1 MLHSSSQLRGSM
13 VLHSPIP
20 TAGLENL
27 ASIDSSSSGAAA
39 EAADCESARPPS
51 LLARILHCEFQAICC
66 SRCSLDARRLFD
78 GMPPGEAPPPTGGDR
93 IGDLPDGV
101 LQHILGFLPPH
112 EAVRT
117 CVLARRWR
125 HLWKSV
131 AALRITNW
139 DWRKVVPMEEFRYF
153 VHHLLLRCGRAPI
166 DEFELDLAELS
177 DRDTLRVNRWFR
189 HAVMCQARVL
199 RLDIRVSRGSEL
211 ELENLPVVS
220 RHLQKLDLYGVKLM
234 HNFLDFSSCP
244 VLQHLEIAGC
254 DLSDSNARKI
264 SSLSIK
270 HLNISGCNF
279 SDTFHTHIYAP
290 NLLSL
295 GLVNYMNQSPVF
307 EGIPLLTEAV
317 VGVGAKSGDWNA
329 RPRFDDSN
337 NCMLPE
343 ALSQAKKLVLL
354 VQEQDFNFEM
364 YWQRCPTFSKL
375 KTLLISACASAVLDF
390 EAVSCI
396 LRHLPVLENLTLQ
409 FHRMGHGPDRV
420 EMKGS
425 YSRMDK
431 SSAISEYLKIVVVR
445 FDEID
450 DLVIKFEL
458 FLRCCPDARLLFDV
472 MLPGKAPAG
481 DGGVD
486 RLGDLPDEVLQH
498 ILGFLPAQEAVQTC
512 VLARRWRH
520 LWKSVATLCIT
531 RWDWKKEVSKEKFL
545 NFVHSLLFHRG
556 RAPMDK
562 FDLNLSGDTHL
573 LSIWFREAAMCQ
585 ARVIRLNIINSW
597 GSQPELDNLNLPV
610 VSRHLAKLQ
619 LSGVKLMQSFLDFS
633 SCPVLE
639 HLEIVHCDLSDSN
652 ARKISSLS
660 LKHLYIFR
668 CNFSRTFHTQIYA
681 PNLVYLG
688 LVYYMNRTPVF
699 EGVPLL
705 TEAVVGVAAESGDW
719 NACPRFDDSNT
730 NSCMLPEA
738 LSQAKKLVLEV
749 EEQDFNFKMYWQHCP
764 TFSKLKT
771 LFISVC
777 ISAILDFEG
786 LSCIL
791 RHSPVLEILTLQF
804 HRSEFRQKDKVEMKG
819 SYSRMEKSSAISEHL
834 KIVAIQCDDIDD
846 QVIKVL
852 KLLSTFSIR
861 EAGRRGKGAARPSD
875 DRIGHSP
882 AREAAG
888 GEAFFVFKR
897 DMMRCPTFSNLKT
910 LLLIDSFYVAFDLH
924 GITCILR
931 HSPVLEKLTLELFC
945 QESEHILEMK
955 GSYNQTERSSAI
967 SEHLKSVVV
976 KCGVIDER
984 VTKVLKFLSTFNI
997 PLGLD
1002 HFASTPPAP
1011 VRRPRLPTAR
1021 PPSLS
1026 LSRILHSVS
1035 CGVAPTHAAYSTECL
1050 RGKPH
1055 VRAPAAAAAAAAD
1068 LPDGVLQHILGFLP
1082 APEAVRTCV
1091 LARRWRH
1098 LWKSVARLHITN
1110 WDKEVTMQE
1119 FGYFVHRLLLHRG
1132 RGVPIDEFRFSLGGL
1147 SDFAADARRVDRWFR
1162 HAAVMCQARVL
1173 QLRLAPSG
1181 VQLALDNLAIVSR
1194 HLEKLQLTGVKLM
1207 HSFLDF
1213 SSCPVLE
1220 HLDISFCNLVDA
1232 KKISSRSLKHLNIF
1246 RCFFSRTFHT
1256 HICAPNLLSLRMFF
1270 SMNRNPV
1277 FEGMPLLT
1285 EAFVGVT
1292 GEFGDW
1298 NTPPRF
1304 DDSNN
1309 CTLPQ
1314 ALSHAKTLVL
1324 IVLSRSR
1331 ALQAQDFNSNRYW
1344 QQCPIFS
1351 RLKTLS
1357 ICELISADIDFE
1369 ALSCILQH
1377 SPILEKLTLKFR
1389 GMGTKNKVEMKGSY
1403 IQTKKSSAISEH
1415 LKLVVVKCGAIEERV
1430 IKVLKFLS
1438 TFNILLHHIIGLLP
1452 APDAVRTCVLA
1463 RRWRHLWKSATGL
1476 RIADDDGV
1484 GLVPMEELHDFVDH
1498 LLLLRGRAPLD
1509 TCELSF
1515 AGLSS
1520 DGGGGDARLV
1530 DLWFRHAVLCEVQ
1543 ALRLNAPR
1551 SASRLVLDGLP
1562 LVSRRLA
1569 KLELAHLNLVHNFLD
1584 FSSCPVLEHLEIVL
1598 CSLSDAE
1605 RISSQSLKRLNITA
1619 CDFSEIFRT
1628 RIDVPN
1634 LLSLRLDNYNHRT
1647 PVFEGMPLLVD
1658 AFFGVTFASGDIRCC
1673 PGVNDDLEECPY
1685 DDCDNCPSDNNCKV
1699 LQAFS
1704 QAKNLAL
1711 VADTQKFIFKRE
1723 LIRCPT
1729 FSKLKTLLLSDSW
1742 IVAFDLHE
1750 ITCILRHS
1758 PVLEN
1763 LTLQFFYPG
1772 PDYCVEIKGSYSR
1785 MERSSAISEHLKIVV
1800 VKCGVVDER
1809 VIKILKFLSTFN
1821 IAGAR
1826 GARATDSAAG
1836 GRIRRACGARLGL
1849 LLAVVVDRRL
1859 IHQRL
1864 GDRRLFVSCRA
1875 VPFAR
1880 HLFDGMPPRRR
1891 GSRGEE
1897 MAEASKEGGI
1907 NALPDE
1913 LLQHVLSLLSA
1924 DEAVKTCVLSRRWRH
1939 LWRSTD
1945 VLRLDADKERW
1956 KSSKRF
1962 KKFVNHL
1969 VLFRGC
1975 SPLREFDLEFS
1986 SCREKD
1992 EKGDDSDEDESD
2004 DDRGE
2009 DESDEDSDGDESD
2022 EHSDD
2027 GESDDDSDE
2036 DEDSNPFQCVM
2047 MWVMYALIC
2056 QVQVLKIH
2064 NFNER
2069 YIEIDGGM
2077 PLISQHL
2084 TKIELSG
2091 IVLKDC
2097 FLNFSSCPALKELYF
2112 TKNCCFDSVKKIFS
2126 QSMQCLRIFCC
2137 QFSEY
2142 HRTLIYAPSLIRLF
2156 LEGFWG
2162 RTPFLERMPSLVE
2175 ASVRPHQDC
2184 DDWCSN
2190 TYTGNC
2196 EDEDCDGC
2204 HGMIDKIGNSSNCVL
2219 LGGLSEAKSL
2229 KLIAGPEIIIFGSD
2243 LRWCPMFS
2251 KLKNLLLNEW
2261 CLLSN
2266 FWALACILEHS
2277 PVLRKLTLQI
2287 SKESKS
2293 MMQTEEND
2301 NPLRK
2306 PAAISEHLKVVKVHC
2321 KEVDEVVYKI
2331 GKWLSTLDIKVL
2343 IKRRNQSPK
2352 RFCSSKTRARR
2363 RHGHRHRRR
2372 RTSPTSSLATPPP
2385 QIESRY
2391 CSRVASYHGAP
2402 ASHTGCFLH
2411 RGPDARRLFDGMR
2424 PQGKTLEMG
2433 KRALPRSSDGDED
2446 RTGDLPDGILHHIL
2460 GSLPARDA
2468 VRTCVLARRWRHL
2481 WKFATGL
2488 RITDREMREPAPME
2502 KLQDFVDHLLL
2513 LRGRAPLETC
2523 WLNLTRLSS
2532 DGDARRVNLWF
2543 RHSVLCE
2550 VQVLRLDLILN
2561 GFQLKLDDLPLA
2573 SRCLAKLN
2581 LSGVHLMHSFP
2592 DFSCCP
2598 VLEHLDIFFCD
2609 LSDAKKITSQS
2620 MKCLNIRHCTFS
2632 QISRTRI
2639 SAPNLISL
2647 RLENYWHRT
2656 PVFEVMPLIVD
2667 AFVRVHDQSG
2677 DWYSCTS
2684 GNADFEECLCEDCD
2698 FCHSNTNYVIMQ
2710 ALSQAK
2716 NLVLSAHEQEFIFKR
2731 ELMRCPTFSNLKTLL
2746 LINCFCVAF
2755 DLHGITSILRHTP
2768 VLEKLILEFFFEV
2781 TEHDDEVEMKG
2792 SCSQME
2798 RSSAISKHLKLV
2810 IVKCNA
2816 IDGRITKILKFLSTF
2831 NICFSFE

>member
-1 MLHSSSQLRGSM
+1 MGRDGPARVLTFMLGSSTQPAARADASLPNPHSTRVGPLR
-13 VLHSPIP
+13 L
-20 TAGLENL
+20 
-27 ASIDSSSSGAAA
+27 DSSCSGAAP
-39 EAADCESARPPS
+39 EAADGEASISLSLSHPPFCF
-51 LLARILHCEFQAICC
+51 L
-66 SRCSLDARRLFD
+66 RCGPDARRLFD
-78 GMPPGEAPPPTGGDR
+78 GMPPGKAPRPSASGGGGGGDR
-93 IGDLPDGV
+93 DLPDGV
-101 LQHILGFLPPH
+101 LQHILGFLPAP

-131 AALRITNW
+131 ARLHITNW
-139 DWRKVVPMEEFRYF
+139 DKEVTMQEFGYF
-153 VHHLLLRCGRAPI
+153 VHRLLLHRGRGAPI
-166 DEFELDLAELS
+166 DECRFSLGGLS
-177 DRDTLRVNRWFR
+177 DFAADARRVDRWFR
-189 HAVMCQARVL
+189 HAAVMCQARVL
-199 RLDIRVSRGSEL
+199 QLRLAPSGVQLALD
-211 ELENLPVVS
+211 NLAIVS
-220 RHLQKLDLYGVKLM
+220 RHLEKLQLTGVKLM
-234 HNFLDFSSCP
+234 HSFLDFSSCP
-244 VLQHLEIAGC
+244 FN
-254 DLSDSNARKI
+254 SNRYWQQCPIFSRLKT
-264 SSLSIK
+264 LSICE
-270 HLNISGCNF
+270 LISADIDF
-279 SDTFHTHIYAP
+279 
-290 NLLSL
+290 
-295 GLVNYMNQSPVF
+295 
-307 EGIPLLTEAV
+307 
-317 VGVGAKSGDWNA
+317 
-329 RPRFDDSN
+329 
-337 NCMLPE
+337 E
-343 ALSQAKKLVLL
+343 ALSCILQHSPILEKLTLKFRGMFVFKR
-354 VQEQDFNFEM
+354 DM
-364 YWQRCPTFSKL
+364 MRCPTFSNL
-375 KTLLISACASAVLDF
+375 KTLLLIDSFYVAFDLHGII
-390 EAVSCI
+390 CI
-396 LRHLPVLENLTLQ
+396 LRHSPVLEKLTLELFCQ
-409 FHRMGHGPDRV
+409 ESEHIL

-425 YSRMDK
+425 YNQMER
-431 SSAISEYLKIVVVR
+431 SSAIPEHLKSVVVKCGVI
-445 FDEID
+445 DER
-450 DLVIKFEL
+450 VTKFEL

-472 MLPGKAPAG
+472 MPPGKAPAG

-545 NFVHSLLFHRG
+545 NFAHSLLFHRG

-619 LSGVKLMQSFLDFS
+619 LSGVKLMQSFLNFS

-730 NSCMLPEA
+730 NSCMLLEA

-846 QVIKVL
+846 QLHPPVQSSGCFL
-852 KLLSTFSIR
+852 PCGRDARHLFDGMSPPG

-875 DRIGHSP
+875 DRIGH
-882 AREAAG
+882 
-888 GEAFFVFKR
+888 
-897 DMMRCPTFSNLKT
+897 
-910 LLLIDSFYVAFDLH
+910 
-924 GITCILR
+924 
-931 HSPVLEKLTLELFC
+931 
-945 QESEHILEMK
+945 
-955 GSYNQTERSSAI
+955 
-967 SEHLKSVVV
+967 
-976 KCGVIDER
+976 
-984 VTKVLKFLSTFNI
+984 
-997 PLGLD
+997 
-1002 HFASTPPAP
+1002 
-1011 VRRPRLPTAR
+1011 
-1021 PPSLS
+1021 
-1026 LSRILHSVS
+1026 
-1035 CGVAPTHAAYSTECL
+1035 
-1050 RGKPH
+1050 
-1055 VRAPAAAAAAAAD
+1055 
-1068 LPDGVLQHILGFLP
+1068 LPD
-1082 APEAVRTCV
+1082 
-1091 LARRWRH
+1091 
-1098 LWKSVARLHITN
+1098 
-1110 WDKEVTMQE
+1110 EV
-1119 FGYFVHRLLLHRG
+1119 
-1132 RGVPIDEFRFSLGGL
+1132 
-1147 SDFAADARRVDRWFR
+1147 
-1162 HAAVMCQARVL
+1162 
-1173 QLRLAPSG
+1173 
-1181 VQLALDNLAIVSR
+1181 
-1194 HLEKLQLTGVKLM
+1194 
-1207 HSFLDF
+1207 
-1213 SSCPVLE
+1213 
-1220 HLDISFCNLVDA
+1220 
-1232 KKISSRSLKHLNIF
+1232 
-1246 RCFFSRTFHT
+1246 
-1256 HICAPNLLSLRMFF
+1256 
-1270 SMNRNPV
+1270 
-1277 FEGMPLLT
+1277 
-1285 EAFVGVT
+1285 
-1292 GEFGDW
+1292 
-1298 NTPPRF
+1298 
-1304 DDSNN
+1304 
-1309 CTLPQ
+1309 
-1314 ALSHAKTLVL
+1314 
-1324 IVLSRSR
+1324 
-1331 ALQAQDFNSNRYW
+1331 
-1344 QQCPIFS
+1344 
-1351 RLKTLS
+1351 
-1357 ICELISADIDFE
+1357 
-1369 ALSCILQH
+1369 
-1377 SPILEKLTLKFR
+1377 
-1389 GMGTKNKVEMKGSY
+1389 
-1403 IQTKKSSAISEH
+1403 
-1415 LKLVVVKCGAIEERV
+1415 
-1430 IKVLKFLS
+1430 
-1438 TFNILLHHIIGLLP
+1438 LHHIIGLLP

-1484 GLVPMEELHDFVDH
+1484 GLVPMEELRDFVDH

-1551 SASRLVLDGLP
+1551 SASLLVLDGLP

-1704 QAKNLAL
+1704 QAKNLEL
-1711 VADTQKFIFKRE
+1711 VADSQKFIFKRE

-1821 IAGAR
+1821 IATLFALSVFLKF
-1826 GARATDSAAG
+1826 AFHLIANNAETPTLATDSAAG

-2077 PLISQHL
+2077 PLVSQHL

-2204 HGMIDKIGNSSNCVL
+2204 YGMIDKIGNSSNCVL

-2287 SKESKS
+2287 SKEAKS

-2352 RFCSSKTRARR
+2352 RVELHRKTRARR

-2385 QIESRY
+2385 KIESRY

-2543 RHSVLCE
+2543 RHAVLCE

-2667 AFVRVHDQSG
+2667 AFVRVHDRSG

-2698 FCHSNTNYVIMQ
+2698 FCHSNTNCVIMQ

>member
-1 MLHSSSQLRGSM
+1 
-13 VLHSPIP
+13 
-20 TAGLENL
+20 
-27 ASIDSSSSGAAA
+27 
-39 EAADCESARPPS
+39 
-51 LLARILHCEFQAICC
+51 
-66 SRCSLDARRLFD
+66 
-78 GMPPGEAPPPTGGDR
+78 MPPGEAPPPTGGDR

-112 EAVRT
+112 EAVPT

-131 AALRITNW
+131 AALRITNCW

-153 VHHLLLRCGRAPI
+153 VHHLLLRRGRAPI
-166 DEFELDLAELS
+166 DEFELDLTELS

-220 RHLQKLDLYGVKLM
+220 RHLQKLDIYGVKLM
-234 HNFLDFSSCP
+234 HSFLDFSSCP

-264 SSLSIK
+264 SSLSLK

-295 GLVNYMNQSPVF
+295 GLVHYMNRTPVF
-307 EGIPLLTEAV
+307 EGIPLLTEAA

-375 KTLLISACASAVLDF
+375 KTLLTSACASAVLDF

-396 LRHLPVLENLTLQ
+396 LRHSPVLENLTLQ

-425 YSRMDK
+425 YSRMDR

-450 DLVIKFEL
+450 DLVIKFNSNRYWQQCPIFSRLKTLSICEL
-458 FLRCCPDARLLFDV
+458 ISADIDFEALSCILQHSPILEKLTLKFRGMERGICTSPSLILTRSLPPLHPPLRCGRFLLCERDARHLFDG
-472 MLPGKAPAG
+472 MRPGETGKRVKGSPSRS
-481 DGGVD
+481 GGADED
-486 RLGDLPDEVLQH
+486 RIGCLPDGVLHH
-498 ILGFLPAQEAVQTC
+498 ILGFLPAPDAVRTC
-512 VLARRWRH
+512 LLARRWRH
-520 LWKSVATLCIT
+520 LWKSATGLRIS
-531 RWDWKKEVSKEKFL
+531 EGYGVEKL
-545 NFVHSLLFHRG
+545 HDFVH
-556 RAPMDK
+556 
-562 FDLNLSGDTHL
+562 HL
-573 LSIWFREAAMCQ
+573 LLLRGGAPLDTFELGSIDLAEGDNRSMNLWFRHALLCQ
-585 ARVIRLNIINSW
+585 VRVLRLNVF
-597 GSQPELDNLNLPV
+597 GLELHDLPF
-610 VSRHLAKLQ
+610 VSRHL
-619 LSGVKLMQSFLDFS
+619 VKLELRFVILMHSFLDFS

-639 HLEIVHCDLSDSN
+639 HLEIVSSELSD
-652 ARKISSLS
+652 AKRISSQS
-660 LKHLYIFR
+660 LKHLNLTH
-668 CNFSRTFHTQIYA
+668 CTFSENVRIRIDV
-681 PNLVYLG
+681 PNLLSLWLQDYRC
-688 LVYYMNRTPVF
+688 RTPVF
-699 EGVPLL
+699 EVMPLL
-705 TEAVVGVAAESGDW
+705 VKAFVSVNGDSGDW
-719 NACPRFDDSNT
+719 LTCTSGNADSEECPHDDCELCYSNT
-730 NSCMLPEA
+730 NCMLLQA
-738 LSQAKKLVLEV
+738 LSQARSLMLVSQNQE
-749 EEQDFNFKMYWQHCP
+749 
-764 TFSKLKT
+764 
-771 LFISVC
+771 
-777 ISAILDFEG
+777 
-786 LSCIL
+786 
-791 RHSPVLEILTLQF
+791 
-804 HRSEFRQKDKVEMKG
+804 
-819 SYSRMEKSSAISEHL
+819 
-834 KIVAIQCDDIDD
+834 
-846 QVIKVL
+846 
-852 KLLSTFSIR
+852 
-861 EAGRRGKGAARPSD
+861 
-875 DRIGHSP
+875 
-882 AREAAG
+882 
-888 GEAFFVFKR
+888 FVFKR

-997 PLGLD
+997 Q
-1002 HFASTPPAP
+1002 A
-1011 VRRPRLPTAR
+1011 V
-1021 PPSLS
+1021 
-1026 LSRILHSVS
+1026 V
-1035 CGVAPTHAAYSTECL
+1035 GVAAES
-1050 RGKPH
+1050 
-1055 VRAPAAAAAAAAD
+1055 
-1068 LPDGVLQHILGFLP
+1068 
-1082 APEAVRTCV
+1082 
-1091 LARRWRH
+1091 
-1098 LWKSVARLHITN
+1098 
-1110 WDKEVTMQE
+1110 
-1119 FGYFVHRLLLHRG
+1119 
-1132 RGVPIDEFRFSLGGL
+1132 
-1147 SDFAADARRVDRWFR
+1147 
-1162 HAAVMCQARVL
+1162 
-1173 QLRLAPSG
+1173 
-1181 VQLALDNLAIVSR
+1181 
-1194 HLEKLQLTGVKLM
+1194 
-1207 HSFLDF
+1207 
-1213 SSCPVLE
+1213 
-1220 HLDISFCNLVDA
+1220 
-1232 KKISSRSLKHLNIF
+1232 
-1246 RCFFSRTFHT
+1246 
-1256 HICAPNLLSLRMFF
+1256 
-1270 SMNRNPV
+1270 
-1277 FEGMPLLT
+1277 
-1285 EAFVGVT
+1285 
-1292 GEFGDW
+1292 GDW
-1298 NTPPRF
+1298 NACPRF
-1304 DDSNN
+1304 DDSNTN
-1309 CTLPQ
+1309 SCMLP
-1314 ALSHAKTLVL
+1314 
-1324 IVLSRSR
+1324 
-1331 ALQAQDFNSNRYW
+1331 
-1344 QQCPIFS
+1344 
-1351 RLKTLS
+1351 
-1357 ICELISADIDFE
+1357 E
-1369 ALSCILQH
+1369 ALSQA
-1377 SPILEKLTLKFR
+1377 K
-1389 GMGTKNKVEMKGSY
+1389 
-1403 IQTKKSSAISEH
+1403 
-1415 LKLVVVKCGAIEERV
+1415 KLVLEVEEQDV
-1430 IKVLKFLS
+1430 CYALMLS
-1438 TFNILLHHIIGLLP
+1438 HSLPPHFN
-1452 APDAVRTCVLA
+1452 
-1463 RRWRHLWKSATGL
+1463 
-1476 RIADDDGV
+1476 
-1484 GLVPMEELHDFVDH
+1484 
-1498 LLLLRGRAPLD
+1498 
-1509 TCELSF
+1509 
-1515 AGLSS
+1515 
-1520 DGGGGDARLV
+1520 
-1530 DLWFRHAVLCEVQ
+1530 
-1543 ALRLNAPR
+1543 
-1551 SASRLVLDGLP
+1551 
-1562 LVSRRLA
+1562 
-1569 KLELAHLNLVHNFLD
+1569 
-1584 FSSCPVLEHLEIVL
+1584 
-1598 CSLSDAE
+1598 
-1605 RISSQSLKRLNITA
+1605 
-1619 CDFSEIFRT
+1619 
-1628 RIDVPN
+1628 
-1634 LLSLRLDNYNHRT
+1634 
-1647 PVFEGMPLLVD
+1647 
-1658 AFFGVTFASGDIRCC
+1658 
-1673 PGVNDDLEECPY
+1673 
-1685 DDCDNCPSDNNCKV
+1685 
-1699 LQAFS
+1699 
-1704 QAKNLAL
+1704 
-1711 VADTQKFIFKRE
+1711 FKMYWQH
-1723 LIRCPT
+1723 CPT
-1729 FSKLKTLLLSDSW
+1729 FSKLKTLFISVCISAILDFEGLS
-1742 IVAFDLHE
+1742 
-1750 ITCILRHS
+1750 CILRHS
-1758 PVLEN
+1758 PVLEI
-1763 LTLQFFYPG
+1763 LTLQFHRSG

-1821 IAGAR
+1821 IGLRGVGNAVMQNPDLHFVSRKPIGFRAKCFIIPQAHAYKRRGSR

-2077 PLISQHL
+2077 PLVSQHL

-2287 SKESKS
+2287 SKEAKS

-2352 RFCSSKTRARR
+2352 RVELHRKTRARR

-2385 QIESRY
+2385 KIESRY

-2543 RHSVLCE
+2543 RHAVLCE

-2667 AFVRVHDQSG
+2667 AFVRVHDRSG

-2698 FCHSNTNYVIMQ
+2698 FCHSNTNCVIMQ
-2710 ALSQAK
+2710 ALPQAK

>member
-20 TAGLENL
+20 TAVGFGELGVDRL
-27 ASIDSSSSGAAA
+27 SSSGAAA

-93 IGDLPDGV
+93 IGGLPDGV

-153 VHHLLLRCGRAPI
+153 VHHLLLRRGRAPI

-307 EGIPLLTEAV
+307 EGIPSGSFITGQE
-317 VGVGAKSGDWNA
+317 VGV
-329 RPRFDDSN
+329 
-337 NCMLPE
+337 
-343 ALSQAKKLVLL
+343 
-354 VQEQDFNFEM
+354 FNFEM

-396 LRHLPVLENLTLQ
+396 LRHSPVLENLTLQ

-425 YSRMDK
+425 YSRMDR
-431 SSAISEYLKIVVVR
+431 SSAISEYLKIVVIR

-450 DLVIKFEL
+450 DLVIK
-458 FLRCCPDARLLFDV
+458 
-472 MLPGKAPAG
+472 
-481 DGGVD
+481 
-486 RLGDLPDEVLQH
+486 VL
-498 ILGFLPAQEAVQTC
+498 
-512 VLARRWRH
+512 
-520 LWKSVATLCIT
+520 
-531 RWDWKKEVSKEKFL
+531 KFL
-545 NFVHSLLFHRG
+545 SAFSILTDEGAV
-556 RAPMDK
+556 
-562 FDLNLSGDTHL
+562 LS
-573 LSIWFREAAMCQ
+573 

-619 LSGVKLMQSFLDFS
+619 LSGVKLMQSFLNFS

-852 KLLSTFSIR
+852 KLLSTFSIPPAGEAAGGEVSLHPPVQSSGCFLPCGR
-861 EAGRRGKGAARPSD
+861 DARHLFDGMSPPGEAGRRGKGAARPSD
-875 DRIGHSP
+875 DRIGH
-882 AREAAG
+882 
-888 GEAFFVFKR
+888 
-897 DMMRCPTFSNLKT
+897 
-910 LLLIDSFYVAFDLH
+910 
-924 GITCILR
+924 
-931 HSPVLEKLTLELFC
+931 
-945 QESEHILEMK
+945 
-955 GSYNQTERSSAI
+955 
-967 SEHLKSVVV
+967 
-976 KCGVIDER
+976 
-984 VTKVLKFLSTFNI
+984 
-997 PLGLD
+997 
-1002 HFASTPPAP
+1002 
-1011 VRRPRLPTAR
+1011 
-1021 PPSLS
+1021 
-1026 LSRILHSVS
+1026 
-1035 CGVAPTHAAYSTECL
+1035 
-1050 RGKPH
+1050 
-1055 VRAPAAAAAAAAD
+1055 
-1068 LPDGVLQHILGFLP
+1068 LPD
-1082 APEAVRTCV
+1082 
-1091 LARRWRH
+1091 
-1098 LWKSVARLHITN
+1098 
-1110 WDKEVTMQE
+1110 EV
-1119 FGYFVHRLLLHRG
+1119 
-1132 RGVPIDEFRFSLGGL
+1132 
-1147 SDFAADARRVDRWFR
+1147 
-1162 HAAVMCQARVL
+1162 
-1173 QLRLAPSG
+1173 
-1181 VQLALDNLAIVSR
+1181 
-1194 HLEKLQLTGVKLM
+1194 
-1207 HSFLDF
+1207 
-1213 SSCPVLE
+1213 
-1220 HLDISFCNLVDA
+1220 
-1232 KKISSRSLKHLNIF
+1232 
-1246 RCFFSRTFHT
+1246 
-1256 HICAPNLLSLRMFF
+1256 
-1270 SMNRNPV
+1270 
-1277 FEGMPLLT
+1277 
-1285 EAFVGVT
+1285 
-1292 GEFGDW
+1292 
-1298 NTPPRF
+1298 
-1304 DDSNN
+1304 
-1309 CTLPQ
+1309 
-1314 ALSHAKTLVL
+1314 
-1324 IVLSRSR
+1324 
-1331 ALQAQDFNSNRYW
+1331 
-1344 QQCPIFS
+1344 
-1351 RLKTLS
+1351 
-1357 ICELISADIDFE
+1357 
-1369 ALSCILQH
+1369 
-1377 SPILEKLTLKFR
+1377 
-1389 GMGTKNKVEMKGSY
+1389 
-1403 IQTKKSSAISEH
+1403 
-1415 LKLVVVKCGAIEERV
+1415 
-1430 IKVLKFLS
+1430 
-1438 TFNILLHHIIGLLP
+1438 LHHIIGLLP

-1484 GLVPMEELHDFVDH
+1484 GLVPMEELRDFVDH

-1562 LVSRRLA
+1562 L
-1569 KLELAHLNLVHNFLD
+1569 LAHLNLVHNFLD

-1711 VADTQKFIFKRE
+1711 VADSQKFIFKRE

-1821 IAGAR
+1821 IVSRKEKRGAR

-1992 EKGDDSDEDESD
+1992 EKGEDSDEDESD

-2077 PLISQHL
+2077 PLVSQHL

-2287 SKESKS
+2287 SKEAKS

-2352 RFCSSKTRARR
+2352 RVELHRKTRARR

-2372 RTSPTSSLATPPP
+2372 RTSPTSSLATPPK
-2385 QIESRY
+2385 IESRY

-2468 VRTCVLARRWRHL
+2468 ARTCVLARRWRHL

-2543 RHSVLCE
+2543 RHAVLCE

-2667 AFVRVHDQSG
+2667 AFVRVHDRSG

-2698 FCHSNTNYVIMQ
+2698 FCHSNTNCVIMQ

-2716 NLVLSAHEQEFIFKR
+2716 NLVLSAHEQEFIFKK

-2798 RSSAISKHLKLV
+2798 RSSAISKHLKLLFPDAFAPESIESELCPLYMSTGSAV
-2810 IVKCNA
+2810 PSPRRALEMAVAAMGMGLSSPGSSFTPPLSPSAGGGGSGMGGGAWSHQPSMPALCLPGSAGNLHLSRLRTLLSA
-2816 IDGRITKILKFLSTF
+2816 RDMAVDELLAAAAAAEADYDGLVGSPASIRSARGKALVPSNLDELFSAEPELAAAASRSPRYADQGGAAFSPTRKAAVLNQFQQQQQSLLSPRAAALTPEPVSPMNSRLLAALAQQEKMQQQTLRSMSSRDLGAAASLLVGSPVSSSMSKWGF
-2831 NICFSFE
+2831 PSGNPDGVPTTRSSAVSSVAPS

>member
-1 MLHSSSQLRGSM
+1 
-13 VLHSPIP
+13 
-20 TAGLENL
+20 
-27 ASIDSSSSGAAA
+27 
-39 EAADCESARPPS
+39 
-51 LLARILHCEFQAICC
+51 
-66 SRCSLDARRLFD
+66 
-78 GMPPGEAPPPTGGDR
+78 MPPGEAPPPTGGDR

-112 EAVRT
+112 EAVPT

-131 AALRITNW
+131 AALRITNCW

-153 VHHLLLRCGRAPI
+153 VHHLLLRRGRAPI
-166 DEFELDLAELS
+166 DEFELDLTELS

-220 RHLQKLDLYGVKLM
+220 RHLQKLDIYGVKLM
-234 HNFLDFSSCP
+234 HSFLDFSSCP

-264 SSLSIK
+264 SSLSLK

-295 GLVNYMNQSPVF
+295 GLVHYMNRTPVF
-307 EGIPLLTEAV
+307 EGIPLLTEAA

-375 KTLLISACASAVLDF
+375 KTLLTSACASAVLDF

-396 LRHLPVLENLTLQ
+396 LRHSPVLENLTLQ

-425 YSRMDK
+425 YSRMDR

-450 DLVIKFEL
+450 DLVIKFNSNRYWQQCPIFSRLKTLSICELISADIDFEALSCILQHSPILEKLTLKFRGMERGICTSPSLILTRSLPPLHPPLRCGRFLLCERDARHLFDGMRPGETGKRVKGSPSRSGGADEDRIGCLPDGVLHHILGFLPAPDAVRTCLLARRWRHLWKSATGLRISEGYGVEKLHDFVHHLLLLRGGAPLDTFELGSIDLAEGDNRSMNLWFRHALLCQVRVLRLNVFGLELHDLPFVSRHLVKLELRFVILMHSFLDFSSCPVLEHLEIVSSELSDAKRISSQSLKHLNLTHCTFSENVRIRIDVPNLLSLWLQDYRCRTPVFEVMPLLVKAFVSVNGDSGDWLTCTSGNADSEECPHDDCELCYSNTNCMLLQALSQARSLMLVSQNQEFVFKRDMMRCPTFSNLKTLLLIDSFYVAFDLHGITCILRHSPVLEKLTLEL
-458 FLRCCPDARLLFDV
+458 FCQESEHILEMKGSYNQTERSSAISEHLKSVVVKCGVIDERVTKVLKFLSTFNIP
-472 MLPGKAPAG
+472 PAG

-619 LSGVKLMQSFLDFS
+619 LSGVKLMQSFLNFS

-875 DRIGHSP
+875 DRIGH
-882 AREAAG
+882 
-888 GEAFFVFKR
+888 
-897 DMMRCPTFSNLKT
+897 
-910 LLLIDSFYVAFDLH
+910 
-924 GITCILR
+924 
-931 HSPVLEKLTLELFC
+931 
-945 QESEHILEMK
+945 
-955 GSYNQTERSSAI
+955 
-967 SEHLKSVVV
+967 
-976 KCGVIDER
+976 
-984 VTKVLKFLSTFNI
+984 
-997 PLGLD
+997 
-1002 HFASTPPAP
+1002 
-1011 VRRPRLPTAR
+1011 
-1021 PPSLS
+1021 
-1026 LSRILHSVS
+1026 
-1035 CGVAPTHAAYSTECL
+1035 
-1050 RGKPH
+1050 
-1055 VRAPAAAAAAAAD
+1055 
-1068 LPDGVLQHILGFLP
+1068 LPD
-1082 APEAVRTCV
+1082 
-1091 LARRWRH
+1091 
-1098 LWKSVARLHITN
+1098 
-1110 WDKEVTMQE
+1110 EV
-1119 FGYFVHRLLLHRG
+1119 
-1132 RGVPIDEFRFSLGGL
+1132 
-1147 SDFAADARRVDRWFR
+1147 
-1162 HAAVMCQARVL
+1162 
-1173 QLRLAPSG
+1173 
-1181 VQLALDNLAIVSR
+1181 
-1194 HLEKLQLTGVKLM
+1194 
-1207 HSFLDF
+1207 
-1213 SSCPVLE
+1213 
-1220 HLDISFCNLVDA
+1220 
-1232 KKISSRSLKHLNIF
+1232 
-1246 RCFFSRTFHT
+1246 
-1256 HICAPNLLSLRMFF
+1256 
-1270 SMNRNPV
+1270 
-1277 FEGMPLLT
+1277 
-1285 EAFVGVT
+1285 
-1292 GEFGDW
+1292 
-1298 NTPPRF
+1298 
-1304 DDSNN
+1304 
-1309 CTLPQ
+1309 
-1314 ALSHAKTLVL
+1314 
-1324 IVLSRSR
+1324 
-1331 ALQAQDFNSNRYW
+1331 
-1344 QQCPIFS
+1344 
-1351 RLKTLS
+1351 
-1357 ICELISADIDFE
+1357 
-1369 ALSCILQH
+1369 
-1377 SPILEKLTLKFR
+1377 
-1389 GMGTKNKVEMKGSY
+1389 
-1403 IQTKKSSAISEH
+1403 
-1415 LKLVVVKCGAIEERV
+1415 
-1430 IKVLKFLS
+1430 
-1438 TFNILLHHIIGLLP
+1438 LHHIIGLLP

-1484 GLVPMEELHDFVDH
+1484 GLVPMEELRDFVDH
-1498 LLLLRGRAPLD
+1498 LLLLRGRAALD

-1711 VADTQKFIFKRE
+1711 VADSQKFIFKRE

-1821 IAGAR
+1821 IVSRKEKRRGSR

-2077 PLISQHL
+2077 PLVSQHL

-2287 SKESKS
+2287 SKEAKS

-2352 RFCSSKTRARR
+2352 RVELHRKTRARR

-2385 QIESRY
+2385 KIESRY

-2543 RHSVLCE
+2543 RHAVLCE

-2667 AFVRVHDQSG
+2667 AFVRVHDRSG

-2698 FCHSNTNYVIMQ
+2698 FCHSNTNCVIMQ
-2710 ALSQAK
+2710 ALPQAK

>member
-1 MLHSSSQLRGSM
+1 
-13 VLHSPIP
+13 
-20 TAGLENL
+20 
-27 ASIDSSSSGAAA
+27 
-39 EAADCESARPPS
+39 
-51 LLARILHCEFQAICC
+51 
-66 SRCSLDARRLFD
+66 
-78 GMPPGEAPPPTGGDR
+78 MPPGEAPPPTGGDR

-112 EAVRT
+112 EAVPT

-131 AALRITNW
+131 AALRITNCW

-153 VHHLLLRCGRAPI
+153 VHHLLLRRGRAPI
-166 DEFELDLAELS
+166 DEFELDLTELS

-220 RHLQKLDLYGVKLM
+220 RHLQKLDIYGVKLM
-234 HNFLDFSSCP
+234 HSFLDFSSCP

-264 SSLSIK
+264 SSLSLK

-295 GLVNYMNQSPVF
+295 GLVHYMNRTPVF
-307 EGIPLLTEAV
+307 EGIPLLTEAA

-375 KTLLISACASAVLDF
+375 KTLLTSACASAVLDF

-396 LRHLPVLENLTLQ
+396 LRHSPVLENLTLQ

-425 YSRMDK
+425 YSRMDR

-450 DLVIKFEL
+450 DLVIKFNSNRYWQQCPIFSRLKTLSICEL
-458 FLRCCPDARLLFDV
+458 ISADIDFEALSCILQHSPILEKLTLKFRGMERGICTSPSLILTRSLPPLHPPLRCGRFLLCERDARHLFDG
-472 MLPGKAPAG
+472 MRPGETGKRVKGSPSRS
-481 DGGVD
+481 GGADED
-486 RLGDLPDEVLQH
+486 RIGCLPDGVLHH
-498 ILGFLPAQEAVQTC
+498 ILGFLPAPDAVRTC
-512 VLARRWRH
+512 LLARRWRH
-520 LWKSVATLCIT
+520 LWKSATGLRIS
-531 RWDWKKEVSKEKFL
+531 EGYGVEKL
-545 NFVHSLLFHRG
+545 HDFVH
-556 RAPMDK
+556 
-562 FDLNLSGDTHL
+562 HL
-573 LSIWFREAAMCQ
+573 LLLRGGAPLDTFELGSIDLAEGDNRSMNLWFRHALLCQ
-585 ARVIRLNIINSW
+585 VRVLRLNVF
-597 GSQPELDNLNLPV
+597 GLELHDLPF
-610 VSRHLAKLQ
+610 VSRHL
-619 LSGVKLMQSFLDFS
+619 VKLELRFVILMHSFLDFS

-639 HLEIVHCDLSDSN
+639 HLEIVSSELSD
-652 ARKISSLS
+652 AKRISSQS
-660 LKHLYIFR
+660 LKHLNLTH
-668 CNFSRTFHTQIYA
+668 CTFSENVRIRIDV
-681 PNLVYLG
+681 PNLLSLWLQDYRC
-688 LVYYMNRTPVF
+688 RTPVF
-699 EGVPLL
+699 EVMPLL
-705 TEAVVGVAAESGDW
+705 VKAFVSVNGDSGDW
-719 NACPRFDDSNT
+719 LTCTSGNADSEECPHDDCELCYSNT
-730 NSCMLPEA
+730 NCMLLQA
-738 LSQAKKLVLEV
+738 LSQARSLMLVSQNQE
-749 EEQDFNFKMYWQHCP
+749 
-764 TFSKLKT
+764 
-771 LFISVC
+771 
-777 ISAILDFEG
+777 
-786 LSCIL
+786 
-791 RHSPVLEILTLQF
+791 
-804 HRSEFRQKDKVEMKG
+804 
-819 SYSRMEKSSAISEHL
+819 
-834 KIVAIQCDDIDD
+834 
-846 QVIKVL
+846 
-852 KLLSTFSIR
+852 
-861 EAGRRGKGAARPSD
+861 
-875 DRIGHSP
+875 
-882 AREAAG
+882 
-888 GEAFFVFKR
+888 FVFKR

-997 PLGLD
+997 Q
-1002 HFASTPPAP
+1002 A
-1011 VRRPRLPTAR
+1011 V
-1021 PPSLS
+1021 
-1026 LSRILHSVS
+1026 V
-1035 CGVAPTHAAYSTECL
+1035 GVAAES
-1050 RGKPH
+1050 
-1055 VRAPAAAAAAAAD
+1055 
-1068 LPDGVLQHILGFLP
+1068 
-1082 APEAVRTCV
+1082 
-1091 LARRWRH
+1091 
-1098 LWKSVARLHITN
+1098 
-1110 WDKEVTMQE
+1110 
-1119 FGYFVHRLLLHRG
+1119 
-1132 RGVPIDEFRFSLGGL
+1132 
-1147 SDFAADARRVDRWFR
+1147 
-1162 HAAVMCQARVL
+1162 
-1173 QLRLAPSG
+1173 
-1181 VQLALDNLAIVSR
+1181 
-1194 HLEKLQLTGVKLM
+1194 
-1207 HSFLDF
+1207 
-1213 SSCPVLE
+1213 
-1220 HLDISFCNLVDA
+1220 
-1232 KKISSRSLKHLNIF
+1232 
-1246 RCFFSRTFHT
+1246 
-1256 HICAPNLLSLRMFF
+1256 
-1270 SMNRNPV
+1270 
-1277 FEGMPLLT
+1277 
-1285 EAFVGVT
+1285 
-1292 GEFGDW
+1292 GDW
-1298 NTPPRF
+1298 NACPRF
-1304 DDSNN
+1304 DDSNTN
-1309 CTLPQ
+1309 SCMLP
-1314 ALSHAKTLVL
+1314 
-1324 IVLSRSR
+1324 
-1331 ALQAQDFNSNRYW
+1331 
-1344 QQCPIFS
+1344 
-1351 RLKTLS
+1351 
-1357 ICELISADIDFE
+1357 E
-1369 ALSCILQH
+1369 ALSQA
-1377 SPILEKLTLKFR
+1377 K
-1389 GMGTKNKVEMKGSY
+1389 
-1403 IQTKKSSAISEH
+1403 
-1415 LKLVVVKCGAIEERV
+1415 KLVLEVEEQDV
-1430 IKVLKFLS
+1430 CYALMLS
-1438 TFNILLHHIIGLLP
+1438 HSLP
-1452 APDAVRTCVLA
+1452 P
-1463 RRWRHLWKSATGL
+1463 H
-1476 RIADDDGV
+1476 
-1484 GLVPMEELHDFVDH
+1484 
-1498 LLLLRGRAPLD
+1498 
-1509 TCELSF
+1509 
-1515 AGLSS
+1515 
-1520 DGGGGDARLV
+1520 
-1530 DLWFRHAVLCEVQ
+1530 
-1543 ALRLNAPR
+1543 
-1551 SASRLVLDGLP
+1551 
-1562 LVSRRLA
+1562 
-1569 KLELAHLNLVHNFLD
+1569 
-1584 FSSCPVLEHLEIVL
+1584 
-1598 CSLSDAE
+1598 
-1605 RISSQSLKRLNITA
+1605 
-1619 CDFSEIFRT
+1619 
-1628 RIDVPN
+1628 
-1634 LLSLRLDNYNHRT
+1634 
-1647 PVFEGMPLLVD
+1647 
-1658 AFFGVTFASGDIRCC
+1658 
-1673 PGVNDDLEECPY
+1673 
-1685 DDCDNCPSDNNCKV
+1685 
-1699 LQAFS
+1699 
-1704 QAKNLAL
+1704 
-1711 VADTQKFIFKRE
+1711 
-1723 LIRCPT
+1723 
-1729 FSKLKTLLLSDSW
+1729 TLLLSDSW

-1821 IAGAR
+1821 IGLRGVGNAVMQNPDLHFVSRKPIGFRAKCFIIPQAHAYKRRGSR

-2077 PLISQHL
+2077 PLVSQHL

-2287 SKESKS
+2287 SKEAKS

-2352 RFCSSKTRARR
+2352 RVELHRKTRARR

-2385 QIESRY
+2385 KIESRY

-2543 RHSVLCE
+2543 RHAVLCE

-2667 AFVRVHDQSG
+2667 AFVRVHDRSG

-2698 FCHSNTNYVIMQ
+2698 FCHSNTNCVIMQ
-2710 ALSQAK
+2710 ALPQAK

>member
-20 TAGLENL
+20 TAVGFGELGVDRL
-27 ASIDSSSSGAAA
+27 SSSGAAA

-93 IGDLPDGV
+93 IGGLPDGV

-153 VHHLLLRCGRAPI
+153 VHHLLLRRGRAPI
-166 DEFELDLAELS
+166 DEFELDIAELS

-279 SDTFHTHIYAP
+279 SDTFHTHIYVP

-307 EGIPLLTEAV
+307 EGIPSGSFITGQE
-317 VGVGAKSGDWNA
+317 VGV
-329 RPRFDDSN
+329 
-337 NCMLPE
+337 
-343 ALSQAKKLVLL
+343 
-354 VQEQDFNFEM
+354 FNFEM

-396 LRHLPVLENLTLQ
+396 LRHSPVLENLTLQ

-425 YSRMDK
+425 YSRMDR

-450 DLVIKFEL
+450 DLVIKVLKFLSAFSIPRVLTFMLGSSTLPAARADASLPNPHSTRVGPLRLDSSCSGAAPEAADGEASISLSLSHPPLYWQQCPIFSRLKTLSICELISADIDFEAL
-458 FLRCCPDARLLFDV
+458 SCILQHSPILEKLTLNSGEGGCRRRGICTSPSLILTRSLPPLHPPLRCGRFLLCECDARHLFDG
-472 MLPGKAPAG
+472 MRPGETGKRVKGSPSRS
-481 DGGVD
+481 GGADED
-486 RLGDLPDEVLQH
+486 RIGCLPDGVLHH
-498 ILGFLPAQEAVQTC
+498 ILGFLPAPDAVRTC
-512 VLARRWRH
+512 LLARRWRH
-520 LWKSVATLCIT
+520 LWKSATGLRIS
-531 RWDWKKEVSKEKFL
+531 EGYGVEKL
-545 NFVHSLLFHRG
+545 HDFVHHLLLLRGGAPLDTFELGSIDLAEGDNRSMNLWFRHALLCQVRVLRLNVFGLELHDLPFVSRHLVKLELRFVILMHSFLDFSSCPVLEHLEIVSSELSGAKRISSQSLKHLNLTHCTFSENVRIRIDVPNLLSLWLQDYRCRTPVFEVMPLLVKAFVSVTGDSGDWLTCTSGNADSEECPHDDCELCYSNTNCMLLQALSQARSLMLVAQNQEFVFK
-556 RAPMDK
+556 RDMMRCPTFSNLKTLLLIDSFYVA
-562 FDLNLSGDTHL
+562 FDLHGITCILRHSPVLEKLTLELFCQESEHILEMKGSYNQTERSSAIPEHL
-573 LSIWFREAAMCQ
+573 KSVVVKCGVIDE
-585 ARVIRLNIINSW
+585 RVTK
-597 GSQPELDNLNLPV
+597 PELDNLNLPV

-619 LSGVKLMQSFLDFS
+619 LSGVKLMQSFLNFS

-846 QVIKVL
+846 QLHPPVQSSGCFL
-852 KLLSTFSIR
+852 PCGRDARHLFDGMSPPG

-875 DRIGHSP
+875 DRIGH
-882 AREAAG
+882 
-888 GEAFFVFKR
+888 
-897 DMMRCPTFSNLKT
+897 
-910 LLLIDSFYVAFDLH
+910 
-924 GITCILR
+924 
-931 HSPVLEKLTLELFC
+931 
-945 QESEHILEMK
+945 
-955 GSYNQTERSSAI
+955 
-967 SEHLKSVVV
+967 
-976 KCGVIDER
+976 
-984 VTKVLKFLSTFNI
+984 
-997 PLGLD
+997 
-1002 HFASTPPAP
+1002 
-1011 VRRPRLPTAR
+1011 
-1021 PPSLS
+1021 
-1026 LSRILHSVS
+1026 
-1035 CGVAPTHAAYSTECL
+1035 
-1050 RGKPH
+1050 
-1055 VRAPAAAAAAAAD
+1055 
-1068 LPDGVLQHILGFLP
+1068 LPD
-1082 APEAVRTCV
+1082 
-1091 LARRWRH
+1091 
-1098 LWKSVARLHITN
+1098 
-1110 WDKEVTMQE
+1110 EV
-1119 FGYFVHRLLLHRG
+1119 
-1132 RGVPIDEFRFSLGGL
+1132 
-1147 SDFAADARRVDRWFR
+1147 
-1162 HAAVMCQARVL
+1162 
-1173 QLRLAPSG
+1173 
-1181 VQLALDNLAIVSR
+1181 
-1194 HLEKLQLTGVKLM
+1194 
-1207 HSFLDF
+1207 
-1213 SSCPVLE
+1213 
-1220 HLDISFCNLVDA
+1220 
-1232 KKISSRSLKHLNIF
+1232 
-1246 RCFFSRTFHT
+1246 
-1256 HICAPNLLSLRMFF
+1256 
-1270 SMNRNPV
+1270 
-1277 FEGMPLLT
+1277 
-1285 EAFVGVT
+1285 
-1292 GEFGDW
+1292 
-1298 NTPPRF
+1298 
-1304 DDSNN
+1304 
-1309 CTLPQ
+1309 
-1314 ALSHAKTLVL
+1314 
-1324 IVLSRSR
+1324 
-1331 ALQAQDFNSNRYW
+1331 
-1344 QQCPIFS
+1344 
-1351 RLKTLS
+1351 
-1357 ICELISADIDFE
+1357 
-1369 ALSCILQH
+1369 
-1377 SPILEKLTLKFR
+1377 
-1389 GMGTKNKVEMKGSY
+1389 
-1403 IQTKKSSAISEH
+1403 
-1415 LKLVVVKCGAIEERV
+1415 
-1430 IKVLKFLS
+1430 
-1438 TFNILLHHIIGLLP
+1438 LHHIIGLLP

-1484 GLVPMEELHDFVDH
+1484 GLVPMEELRDFVDH

-1685 DDCDNCPSDNNCKV
+1685 DDCDNCPGDNNCKV

-1711 VADTQKFIFKRE
+1711 VADSQKFIFKRE

-1763 LTLQFFYPG
+1763 LTLQFFYPVHM
-1772 PDYCVEIKGSYSR
+1772 YLYSKLETSAYSR

-1821 IAGAR
+1821 IVSRKEKRGAR

-2069 YIEIDGGM
+2069 YIEIDGSM
-2077 PLISQHL
+2077 PLVSQHL

-2204 HGMIDKIGNSSNCVL
+2204 HGMIDKISNSSNCVL

-2287 SKESKS
+2287 SKEAKS

-2352 RFCSSKTRARR
+2352 RFCSSK
-2363 RHGHRHRRR
+2363 
-2372 RTSPTSSLATPPP
+2372 
-2385 QIESRY
+2385 
-2391 CSRVASYHGAP
+2391 V
-2402 ASHTGCFLH
+2402 
-2411 RGPDARRLFDGMR
+2411 
-2424 PQGKTLEMG
+2424 
-2433 KRALPRSSDGDED
+2433 
-2446 RTGDLPDGILHHIL
+2446 
-2460 GSLPARDA
+2460 
-2468 VRTCVLARRWRHL
+2468 
-2481 WKFATGL
+2481 
-2488 RITDREMREPAPME
+2488 
-2502 KLQDFVDHLLL
+2502 
-2513 LRGRAPLETC
+2513 
-2523 WLNLTRLSS
+2523 
-2532 DGDARRVNLWF
+2532 
-2543 RHSVLCE
+2543 
-2550 VQVLRLDLILN
+2550 
-2561 GFQLKLDDLPLA
+2561 
-2573 SRCLAKLN
+2573 
-2581 LSGVHLMHSFP
+2581 
-2592 DFSCCP
+2592 
-2598 VLEHLDIFFCD
+2598 
-2609 LSDAKKITSQS
+2609 
-2620 MKCLNIRHCTFS
+2620 
-2632 QISRTRI
+2632 
-2639 SAPNLISL
+2639 
-2647 RLENYWHRT
+2647 
-2656 PVFEVMPLIVD
+2656 
-2667 AFVRVHDQSG
+2667 
-2677 DWYSCTS
+2677 
-2684 GNADFEECLCEDCD
+2684 
-2698 FCHSNTNYVIMQ
+2698 
-2710 ALSQAK
+2710 
-2716 NLVLSAHEQEFIFKR
+2716 
-2731 ELMRCPTFSNLKTLL
+2731 
-2746 LINCFCVAF
+2746 
-2755 DLHGITSILRHTP
+2755 
-2768 VLEKLILEFFFEV
+2768 
-2781 TEHDDEVEMKG
+2781 
-2792 SCSQME
+2792 
-2798 RSSAISKHLKLV
+2798 
-2810 IVKCNA
+2810 
-2816 IDGRITKILKFLSTF
+2816 
-2831 NICFSFE
+2831 

>member
-20 TAGLENL
+20 TAVGFGELGVDRL
-27 ASIDSSSSGAAA
+27 SSSGAAA

-93 IGDLPDGV
+93 IGGLPDGV

-153 VHHLLLRCGRAPI
+153 VHHLLLRRGRAPI

-307 EGIPLLTEAV
+307 EGIPSGSFITGQE
-317 VGVGAKSGDWNA
+317 VGV
-329 RPRFDDSN
+329 
-337 NCMLPE
+337 
-343 ALSQAKKLVLL
+343 
-354 VQEQDFNFEM
+354 FNFEM

-396 LRHLPVLENLTLQ
+396 LRHSPVLENLTLQ

-425 YSRMDK
+425 YSRMDR
-431 SSAISEYLKIVVVR
+431 SSAISEYLKIVVIR

-450 DLVIKFEL
+450 DLVIKVL
-458 FLRCCPDARLLFDV
+458 KFLSAFSIRET
-472 MLPGKAPAG
+472 GKRVKGSPSRS
-481 DGGVD
+481 GGADED
-486 RLGDLPDEVLQH
+486 RIGCLPDGVLHH
-498 ILGFLPAQEAVQTC
+498 ILGFLPAPDAVRTC
-512 VLARRWRH
+512 LLARRWRH
-520 LWKSVATLCIT
+520 LWKSATGLRIS
-531 RWDWKKEVSKEKFL
+531 EGYGVEKL
-545 NFVHSLLFHRG
+545 HDFVH
-556 RAPMDK
+556 
-562 FDLNLSGDTHL
+562 HL
-573 LSIWFREAAMCQ
+573 LLLRGGAPLDTFELGSIDLAEGDNRSMNLWFRHALLCQ
-585 ARVIRLNIINSW
+585 VRVPRLNVF
-597 GSQPELDNLNLPV
+597 GLELHDLPF
-610 VSRHLAKLQ
+610 VSRHL
-619 LSGVKLMQSFLDFS
+619 VKLELRFVILMHSFLDFS

-639 HLEIVHCDLSDSN
+639 HLEIVSSELSD
-652 ARKISSLS
+652 AKRISSQS
-660 LKHLYIFR
+660 LKHLNLTH
-668 CNFSRTFHTQIYA
+668 CTFSENVRIRIDV
-681 PNLVYLG
+681 PNLLSLWLQDYRC
-688 LVYYMNRTPVF
+688 RTPVF
-699 EGVPLL
+699 EVMPLL
-705 TEAVVGVAAESGDW
+705 VKAFVSVTGDSGDW
-719 NACPRFDDSNT
+719 LTCTSGNADSEECPHDDCELCYSNT
-730 NSCMLPEA
+730 NCMLLQA
-738 LSQAKKLVLEV
+738 LSQARSLMLVAQNQE
-749 EEQDFNFKMYWQHCP
+749 
-764 TFSKLKT
+764 
-771 LFISVC
+771 
-777 ISAILDFEG
+777 
-786 LSCIL
+786 
-791 RHSPVLEILTLQF
+791 
-804 HRSEFRQKDKVEMKG
+804 
-819 SYSRMEKSSAISEHL
+819 
-834 KIVAIQCDDIDD
+834 
-846 QVIKVL
+846 
-852 KLLSTFSIR
+852 
-861 EAGRRGKGAARPSD
+861 
-875 DRIGHSP
+875 
-882 AREAAG
+882 
-888 GEAFFVFKR
+888 FVFKR

-967 SEHLKSVVV
+967 PEHLKSVVV

-997 PLGLD
+997 PPAGEAAGGEVSL
-1002 HFASTPPAP
+1002 HPPVQSSGCFLPCGRDARHLFDGMSP
-1011 VRRPRLPTAR
+1011 PGEAGRRGKGAAR
-1021 PPSLS
+1021 PSDD
-1026 LSRILHSVS
+1026 RIGH
-1035 CGVAPTHAAYSTECL
+1035 
-1050 RGKPH
+1050 
-1055 VRAPAAAAAAAAD
+1055 
-1068 LPDGVLQHILGFLP
+1068 LPD
-1082 APEAVRTCV
+1082 
-1091 LARRWRH
+1091 
-1098 LWKSVARLHITN
+1098 
-1110 WDKEVTMQE
+1110 EV
-1119 FGYFVHRLLLHRG
+1119 
-1132 RGVPIDEFRFSLGGL
+1132 
-1147 SDFAADARRVDRWFR
+1147 
-1162 HAAVMCQARVL
+1162 
-1173 QLRLAPSG
+1173 
-1181 VQLALDNLAIVSR
+1181 
-1194 HLEKLQLTGVKLM
+1194 
-1207 HSFLDF
+1207 
-1213 SSCPVLE
+1213 
-1220 HLDISFCNLVDA
+1220 
-1232 KKISSRSLKHLNIF
+1232 
-1246 RCFFSRTFHT
+1246 
-1256 HICAPNLLSLRMFF
+1256 
-1270 SMNRNPV
+1270 
-1277 FEGMPLLT
+1277 
-1285 EAFVGVT
+1285 
-1292 GEFGDW
+1292 
-1298 NTPPRF
+1298 
-1304 DDSNN
+1304 
-1309 CTLPQ
+1309 
-1314 ALSHAKTLVL
+1314 
-1324 IVLSRSR
+1324 
-1331 ALQAQDFNSNRYW
+1331 
-1344 QQCPIFS
+1344 
-1351 RLKTLS
+1351 
-1357 ICELISADIDFE
+1357 
-1369 ALSCILQH
+1369 
-1377 SPILEKLTLKFR
+1377 
-1389 GMGTKNKVEMKGSY
+1389 
-1403 IQTKKSSAISEH
+1403 
-1415 LKLVVVKCGAIEERV
+1415 
-1430 IKVLKFLS
+1430 
-1438 TFNILLHHIIGLLP
+1438 LHHIIGLLP

-1484 GLVPMEELHDFVDH
+1484 GLVPMEELRDFVDH

-1562 LVSRRLA
+1562 L
-1569 KLELAHLNLVHNFLD
+1569 LAHLNLVHNFLD

-1711 VADTQKFIFKRE
+1711 VADSQKFIFKRE

-1821 IAGAR
+1821 IVSRKEKRGAR

-1992 EKGDDSDEDESD
+1992 EKGEDSDEDESD

-2077 PLISQHL
+2077 PLVSQHL

-2287 SKESKS
+2287 SKEAKS

-2352 RFCSSKTRARR
+2352 RVELHRKTRARR

-2372 RTSPTSSLATPPP
+2372 RTSPTSSLATPPK
-2385 QIESRY
+2385 IESRY

-2468 VRTCVLARRWRHL
+2468 ARTCVLARRWRHL

-2543 RHSVLCE
+2543 RHAVLCE

-2667 AFVRVHDQSG
+2667 AFVRVHDRSG

-2698 FCHSNTNYVIMQ
+2698 FCHSNTNCVIMQ

-2716 NLVLSAHEQEFIFKR
+2716 NLVLSAHEQEFIFKK

>member
-1 MLHSSSQLRGSM
+1 
-13 VLHSPIP
+13 
-20 TAGLENL
+20 
-27 ASIDSSSSGAAA
+27 
-39 EAADCESARPPS
+39 
-51 LLARILHCEFQAICC
+51 
-66 SRCSLDARRLFD
+66 
-78 GMPPGEAPPPTGGDR
+78 MPPGEAPPPTGGDR

-112 EAVRT
+112 EAVPT

-131 AALRITNW
+131 AALRITNCW

-153 VHHLLLRCGRAPI
+153 VHHLLLRRGRAPI
-166 DEFELDLAELS
+166 DEFELDLTELS

-220 RHLQKLDLYGVKLM
+220 RHLQKLDIYGVKLM
-234 HNFLDFSSCP
+234 HSFLDFSSCP

-264 SSLSIK
+264 SSLSLK

-295 GLVNYMNQSPVF
+295 GLVHYMNRTPVF
-307 EGIPLLTEAV
+307 EGIPLLTEAA

-375 KTLLISACASAVLDF
+375 KTLLTSACASAVLDF

-396 LRHLPVLENLTLQ
+396 LRHSPVLENLTLQ

-425 YSRMDK
+425 YSRMDR

-450 DLVIKFEL
+450 DLVIKFNSNRYWQQCPIFSRLKTLSICEL
-458 FLRCCPDARLLFDV
+458 ISADIDFEALSCILQHSPILEKLTLKFRGMERGICTSPSLILTRSLPPLHPPLRCGRFLLCERDARHLFDG
-472 MLPGKAPAG
+472 MRPGETGKRVKGSPSRS
-481 DGGVD
+481 GGADED
-486 RLGDLPDEVLQH
+486 RIGCLPDGVLHH
-498 ILGFLPAQEAVQTC
+498 ILGFLPAPDAVRTC
-512 VLARRWRH
+512 LLARRWRH
-520 LWKSVATLCIT
+520 LWKSATGLRIS
-531 RWDWKKEVSKEKFL
+531 EGYGVEKL
-545 NFVHSLLFHRG
+545 HDFVH
-556 RAPMDK
+556 
-562 FDLNLSGDTHL
+562 HL
-573 LSIWFREAAMCQ
+573 LLLRGGAPLDTFELGSIDLAEGDNRSMNLWFRHALLCQ
-585 ARVIRLNIINSW
+585 VRVLRLNVF
-597 GSQPELDNLNLPV
+597 GLELHDLPF
-610 VSRHLAKLQ
+610 VSRHL
-619 LSGVKLMQSFLDFS
+619 VKLELRFVILMHSFLDFS

-639 HLEIVHCDLSDSN
+639 HLEIVSSELSD
-652 ARKISSLS
+652 AKRISSQS
-660 LKHLYIFR
+660 LKHLNLTH
-668 CNFSRTFHTQIYA
+668 CTFSENVRIRIDV
-681 PNLVYLG
+681 PNLLSLWLQDYRC
-688 LVYYMNRTPVF
+688 RTPVF
-699 EGVPLL
+699 EVMPLL
-705 TEAVVGVAAESGDW
+705 VKAFVSVNGDSGDW
-719 NACPRFDDSNT
+719 LTCTSGNADSEECPHDDCELCYSNT
-730 NSCMLPEA
+730 NCMLLQA
-738 LSQAKKLVLEV
+738 LSQARSLMLVSQNQE
-749 EEQDFNFKMYWQHCP
+749 
-764 TFSKLKT
+764 
-771 LFISVC
+771 
-777 ISAILDFEG
+777 
-786 LSCIL
+786 
-791 RHSPVLEILTLQF
+791 
-804 HRSEFRQKDKVEMKG
+804 
-819 SYSRMEKSSAISEHL
+819 
-834 KIVAIQCDDIDD
+834 
-846 QVIKVL
+846 
-852 KLLSTFSIR
+852 
-861 EAGRRGKGAARPSD
+861 
-875 DRIGHSP
+875 
-882 AREAAG
+882 
-888 GEAFFVFKR
+888 FVFKR

-997 PLGLD
+997 Q
-1002 HFASTPPAP
+1002 A
-1011 VRRPRLPTAR
+1011 V
-1021 PPSLS
+1021 
-1026 LSRILHSVS
+1026 V
-1035 CGVAPTHAAYSTECL
+1035 GVAAES
-1050 RGKPH
+1050 
-1055 VRAPAAAAAAAAD
+1055 
-1068 LPDGVLQHILGFLP
+1068 
-1082 APEAVRTCV
+1082 
-1091 LARRWRH
+1091 
-1098 LWKSVARLHITN
+1098 
-1110 WDKEVTMQE
+1110 
-1119 FGYFVHRLLLHRG
+1119 
-1132 RGVPIDEFRFSLGGL
+1132 
-1147 SDFAADARRVDRWFR
+1147 
-1162 HAAVMCQARVL
+1162 
-1173 QLRLAPSG
+1173 
-1181 VQLALDNLAIVSR
+1181 
-1194 HLEKLQLTGVKLM
+1194 
-1207 HSFLDF
+1207 
-1213 SSCPVLE
+1213 
-1220 HLDISFCNLVDA
+1220 
-1232 KKISSRSLKHLNIF
+1232 
-1246 RCFFSRTFHT
+1246 
-1256 HICAPNLLSLRMFF
+1256 
-1270 SMNRNPV
+1270 
-1277 FEGMPLLT
+1277 
-1285 EAFVGVT
+1285 
-1292 GEFGDW
+1292 GDW
-1298 NTPPRF
+1298 NACPRF
-1304 DDSNN
+1304 DDSNTN
-1309 CTLPQ
+1309 SCMLPE
-1314 ALSHAKTLVL
+1314 ALSQAKKLVL
-1324 IVLSRSR
+1324 EVEE
-1331 ALQAQDFNSNRYW
+1331 QDFNFKMYW
-1344 QQCPIFS
+1344 Q
-1351 RLKTLS
+1351 
-1357 ICELISADIDFE
+1357 
-1369 ALSCILQH
+1369 H
-1377 SPILEKLTLKFR
+1377 
-1389 GMGTKNKVEMKGSY
+1389 
-1403 IQTKKSSAISEH
+1403 
-1415 LKLVVVKCGAIEERV
+1415 
-1430 IKVLKFLS
+1430 
-1438 TFNILLHHIIGLLP
+1438 
-1452 APDAVRTCVLA
+1452 
-1463 RRWRHLWKSATGL
+1463 
-1476 RIADDDGV
+1476 
-1484 GLVPMEELHDFVDH
+1484 
-1498 LLLLRGRAPLD
+1498 
-1509 TCELSF
+1509 
-1515 AGLSS
+1515 
-1520 DGGGGDARLV
+1520 
-1530 DLWFRHAVLCEVQ
+1530 
-1543 ALRLNAPR
+1543 
-1551 SASRLVLDGLP
+1551 
-1562 LVSRRLA
+1562 
-1569 KLELAHLNLVHNFLD
+1569 
-1584 FSSCPVLEHLEIVL
+1584 
-1598 CSLSDAE
+1598 
-1605 RISSQSLKRLNITA
+1605 
-1619 CDFSEIFRT
+1619 
-1628 RIDVPN
+1628 
-1634 LLSLRLDNYNHRT
+1634 
-1647 PVFEGMPLLVD
+1647 
-1658 AFFGVTFASGDIRCC
+1658 
-1673 PGVNDDLEECPY
+1673 
-1685 DDCDNCPSDNNCKV
+1685 
-1699 LQAFS
+1699 
-1704 QAKNLAL
+1704 
-1711 VADTQKFIFKRE
+1711 
-1723 LIRCPT
+1723 CPT
-1729 FSKLKTLLLSDSW
+1729 FSKLKTLFISVCISAILDFEGLS
-1742 IVAFDLHE
+1742 
-1750 ITCILRHS
+1750 CILRHS
-1758 PVLEN
+1758 PVLEI
-1763 LTLQFFYPG
+1763 LTLQFHRSG

-1821 IAGAR
+1821 IGLRGVGNAVMQNPDLHFVSRKPIGFRAKCFIIPQAHAYKRRGSR

-2077 PLISQHL
+2077 PLVSQHL

-2287 SKESKS
+2287 SKEAKS

-2352 RFCSSKTRARR
+2352 RVELHRKTRARR

-2385 QIESRY
+2385 KIESRY

-2543 RHSVLCE
+2543 RHAVLCE

-2667 AFVRVHDQSG
+2667 AFVRVHDRSG

-2698 FCHSNTNYVIMQ
+2698 FCHSNTNCVIMQ
-2710 ALSQAK
+2710 ALPQAK

>member
-1 MLHSSSQLRGSM
+1 
-13 VLHSPIP
+13 
-20 TAGLENL
+20 
-27 ASIDSSSSGAAA
+27 
-39 EAADCESARPPS
+39 
-51 LLARILHCEFQAICC
+51 
-66 SRCSLDARRLFD
+66 
-78 GMPPGEAPPPTGGDR
+78 MPPGEAPPPTGGDR

-112 EAVRT
+112 EAVPT

-131 AALRITNW
+131 AALRITNCW

-153 VHHLLLRCGRAPI
+153 VHHLLLRRGRAPI
-166 DEFELDLAELS
+166 DEFELDLTELS

-220 RHLQKLDLYGVKLM
+220 RHLQKLDIYGVKLM
-234 HNFLDFSSCP
+234 HSFLDFSSCP

-264 SSLSIK
+264 SSLSLK

-295 GLVNYMNQSPVF
+295 GLVHYMNRTPVF
-307 EGIPLLTEAV
+307 EGIPLLTEAA

-375 KTLLISACASAVLDF
+375 KTLLTSACASAVLDF

-396 LRHLPVLENLTLQ
+396 LRHSPVLENLTLQ

-425 YSRMDK
+425 YSRMDR

-450 DLVIKFEL
+450 DLVIKFNSNRYWQQCPIFSRLKTLSICEL
-458 FLRCCPDARLLFDV
+458 ISADIDFEALSCILQHSPILEKLTLKFRGMERGICTSPSLILTRSLPPLHPPLRCGRFLLCERDARHLFDG
-472 MLPGKAPAG
+472 MRPGETGKRVKGSPSRS
-481 DGGVD
+481 GGADED
-486 RLGDLPDEVLQH
+486 RIGCLPDGVLHH
-498 ILGFLPAQEAVQTC
+498 ILGFLPAPDAVRTC
-512 VLARRWRH
+512 LLARRWRH
-520 LWKSVATLCIT
+520 LWKSATGLRIS
-531 RWDWKKEVSKEKFL
+531 EGYGVEKL
-545 NFVHSLLFHRG
+545 HDFVH
-556 RAPMDK
+556 
-562 FDLNLSGDTHL
+562 HL
-573 LSIWFREAAMCQ
+573 LLLRGGAPLDTFELGSIDLAEGDNRSMNLWFRHALLCQ
-585 ARVIRLNIINSW
+585 VRVLRLNVF
-597 GSQPELDNLNLPV
+597 GLELHDLPF
-610 VSRHLAKLQ
+610 VSRHL
-619 LSGVKLMQSFLDFS
+619 VKLELRFVILMHSFLDFS

-639 HLEIVHCDLSDSN
+639 HLEIVSSELSD
-652 ARKISSLS
+652 AKRISSQS
-660 LKHLYIFR
+660 LKHLNLTH
-668 CNFSRTFHTQIYA
+668 CTFSENVRIRIDV
-681 PNLVYLG
+681 PNLLSLWLQDYRC
-688 LVYYMNRTPVF
+688 RTPVF
-699 EGVPLL
+699 EVMPLL
-705 TEAVVGVAAESGDW
+705 VKAFVSVNGDSGDW
-719 NACPRFDDSNT
+719 LTCTSGNADSEECPHDDCELCYSNT
-730 NSCMLPEA
+730 NCMLLQA
-738 LSQAKKLVLEV
+738 LSQARSLMLVSQNQE
-749 EEQDFNFKMYWQHCP
+749 
-764 TFSKLKT
+764 
-771 LFISVC
+771 
-777 ISAILDFEG
+777 
-786 LSCIL
+786 
-791 RHSPVLEILTLQF
+791 
-804 HRSEFRQKDKVEMKG
+804 
-819 SYSRMEKSSAISEHL
+819 
-834 KIVAIQCDDIDD
+834 
-846 QVIKVL
+846 
-852 KLLSTFSIR
+852 
-861 EAGRRGKGAARPSD
+861 
-875 DRIGHSP
+875 
-882 AREAAG
+882 
-888 GEAFFVFKR
+888 FVFKR

-997 PLGLD
+997 Q
-1002 HFASTPPAP
+1002 A
-1011 VRRPRLPTAR
+1011 V
-1021 PPSLS
+1021 
-1026 LSRILHSVS
+1026 V
-1035 CGVAPTHAAYSTECL
+1035 GVAAES
-1050 RGKPH
+1050 
-1055 VRAPAAAAAAAAD
+1055 
-1068 LPDGVLQHILGFLP
+1068 
-1082 APEAVRTCV
+1082 
-1091 LARRWRH
+1091 
-1098 LWKSVARLHITN
+1098 
-1110 WDKEVTMQE
+1110 
-1119 FGYFVHRLLLHRG
+1119 
-1132 RGVPIDEFRFSLGGL
+1132 
-1147 SDFAADARRVDRWFR
+1147 
-1162 HAAVMCQARVL
+1162 
-1173 QLRLAPSG
+1173 
-1181 VQLALDNLAIVSR
+1181 
-1194 HLEKLQLTGVKLM
+1194 
-1207 HSFLDF
+1207 
-1213 SSCPVLE
+1213 
-1220 HLDISFCNLVDA
+1220 
-1232 KKISSRSLKHLNIF
+1232 
-1246 RCFFSRTFHT
+1246 
-1256 HICAPNLLSLRMFF
+1256 
-1270 SMNRNPV
+1270 
-1277 FEGMPLLT
+1277 
-1285 EAFVGVT
+1285 
-1292 GEFGDW
+1292 GDW
-1298 NTPPRF
+1298 NACPRF
-1304 DDSNN
+1304 DDSNTN
-1309 CTLPQ
+1309 SCMLP
-1314 ALSHAKTLVL
+1314 
-1324 IVLSRSR
+1324 
-1331 ALQAQDFNSNRYW
+1331 
-1344 QQCPIFS
+1344 
-1351 RLKTLS
+1351 
-1357 ICELISADIDFE
+1357 E
-1369 ALSCILQH
+1369 ALSQA
-1377 SPILEKLTLKFR
+1377 K
-1389 GMGTKNKVEMKGSY
+1389 
-1403 IQTKKSSAISEH
+1403 
-1415 LKLVVVKCGAIEERV
+1415 KLVLEVEEQ
-1430 IKVLKFLS
+1430 
-1438 TFNILLHHIIGLLP
+1438 
-1452 APDAVRTCVLA
+1452 D
-1463 RRWRHLWKSATGL
+1463 
-1476 RIADDDGV
+1476 
-1484 GLVPMEELHDFVDH
+1484 
-1498 LLLLRGRAPLD
+1498 
-1509 TCELSF
+1509 
-1515 AGLSS
+1515 
-1520 DGGGGDARLV
+1520 
-1530 DLWFRHAVLCEVQ
+1530 
-1543 ALRLNAPR
+1543 
-1551 SASRLVLDGLP
+1551 
-1562 LVSRRLA
+1562 
-1569 KLELAHLNLVHNFLD
+1569 
-1584 FSSCPVLEHLEIVL
+1584 
-1598 CSLSDAE
+1598 
-1605 RISSQSLKRLNITA
+1605 
-1619 CDFSEIFRT
+1619 
-1628 RIDVPN
+1628 
-1634 LLSLRLDNYNHRT
+1634 
-1647 PVFEGMPLLVD
+1647 
-1658 AFFGVTFASGDIRCC
+1658 
-1673 PGVNDDLEECPY
+1673 
-1685 DDCDNCPSDNNCKV
+1685 
-1699 LQAFS
+1699 
-1704 QAKNLAL
+1704 
-1711 VADTQKFIFKRE
+1711 
-1723 LIRCPT
+1723 
-1729 FSKLKTLLLSDSW
+1729 TLLLSDSW

-1821 IAGAR
+1821 IGLRGVGNAVMQNPDLHFVSRKPIGFRAKCFIIPQAHAYKRRGSR

-2077 PLISQHL
+2077 PLVSQHL

-2287 SKESKS
+2287 SKEAKS

-2352 RFCSSKTRARR
+2352 RVELHRKTRARR

-2385 QIESRY
+2385 KIESRY

-2543 RHSVLCE
+2543 RHAVLCE

-2667 AFVRVHDQSG
+2667 AFVRVHDRSG

-2698 FCHSNTNYVIMQ
+2698 FCHSNTNCVIMQ
-2710 ALSQAK
+2710 ALPQAK